1 MTNWSGHSQRGFNP
15 VFLVQCL
22 ELGCESTEPSPSFL
36 LTAVDIS
43 QTKVTLLRRKGPMHW
58 WTGSHGNKCYP
69 VLYPDIHLRVD
80 SGRFLKHTH
89 THMNPTQKI
98 MEIIC
103 SVLMYKPIIYGK
115 MGEKSLRKQ
124 SQVLWWKFNCTQST
138 DWKRWGWKPQEK

>member
-1 MTNWSGHSQRGFNP
+1 
-15 VFLVQCL
+15 
-22 ELGCESTEPSPSFL
+22 
-36 LTAVDIS
+36 
-43 QTKVTLLRRKGPMHW
+43 MHW

-124 SQVLWWKFNCTQST
+124 SQVLW
-138 DWKRWGWKPQEK
+138 